1 MIGENLK
8 ETYEKYLL
16 DIQKHEPLKKN
27 RFLVEFP
34 DDFEIK
40 PYHVSKIKKNEFH
53 LGKNGMQEP
62 CYPKLVLEFRNMEYG
77 DYETLKIWENFNK
90 REYPYIKI
98 HYLAPDMCAKSTEI
112 YTKPQVSFIQF
123 EEDDYRVDGIKKY
136 TLVMQYETISN
147 NESNN

>member
-1 MIGENLK
+1 MFVNTIPVRINMPENGTFIELAKYIATNIRGVLK
-8 ETYEKYLL
+8 HQKYSYMQILE
-16 DIQKHEPLKKN
+16 DMRSKN
-27 RFLVEFP
+27 PSISNL
-34 DDFEIK
+34 
-40 PYHVSKIKKNEFH
+40 YN
-53 LGKNGMQEP
+53 
-62 CYPKLVLEFRNMEYG
+62 VLISYQITKAFSNEYG
-77 DYETLKIWENFNK
+77 DYETLKIWEKFNK

-123 EEDDYRVDGIKKY
+123 EQDDYKVDDIKKY